1 MKKIL
6 ISFIIIIM
14 IGVLGF
20 FFGKNYLKKYTY
32 TKERADLNA
41 YLGIEDEHSYPV
53 IYRGEKSDL
62 EAREFDGE
70 IYIPFE
76 TALNMF
82 NDRFYYGEADQKL
95 FYCLPGDRVTA
106 ALGSDTWALDSGE
119 SFTESYQIIRQDEE
133 EKLWM
138 ALPFLKGYA
147 NFSYQAYTSP
157 NRLVLTDIW
166 EPYRVASLKKDS
178 AIRVSGG
185 VKSEIVADL
194 TAGTQVRIME
204 EMDNWSKVMT
214 HDGLYGYI
222 ENKELENYGDAS
234 EPPVTDYQEPEH
246 PSLSLGK
253 KVNLA
258 WHQIAGTLGNDTYYG
273 LVANTKTVNVISPT
287 WFHLNDSGQVESYA
301 AQYYVDAA
309 HSQGF
314 QVWAVFDNFSTGK
327 AYGKFLEKDQYRNH
341 VIDSLIGYC
350 RQYDIDG
357 INIDIENLA
366 ENHGDDF
373 IEFIRELSIKT
384 HKEGLYLSVDNYVPY
399 NFNDHYHMDEQGLF
413 ADYVILMGYDEHYQ
427 GSEVA
432 GSVASIGYVT
442 YGIQEALQMVPAE
455 KLINGIPFYARVWT
469 TSPDGV
475 TSQACTMEV
484 VQQYLANNGMDAE
497 WSETDGQ
504 YYAERTSGDRLYQ
517 VWVEDERSIALKLN
531 VMEEAGLAGVAEW
544 CLGFETPAVWDVIAD
559 YMSR

>member
-20 FFGKNYLKKYTY
+20 FFAKNYLRKYTY

-41 YLGIEDEHSYPV
+41 YLGVEDESSYPV
-53 IYRGEKSDL
+53 IYQGEKSEL

-76 TALNMF
+76 TVLDMF
-82 NDRFYYGEADQKL
+82 NSRFYYGEADQTL
-95 FYCLPGDRVTA
+95 FYCLPGDRVKA
-106 ALGSDTWALDSGE
+106 ALGSDTWTLDSGE

-157 NRLVLTDIW
+157 NRLVLTTSW

-194 TAGTQVRIME
+194 TSGTQVRIME

-222 ENKELENYGDAS
+222 ENKELENYGDAT
-234 EPPVTDYQEPEH
+234 EPAVTDYQEPEY
-246 PSLSLGK
+246 PSLSMGT

-273 LVANTKTVNVISPT
+273 LIANTKTVNVVSPT
-287 WFHLNDSGQVESYA
+287 WFHLNDNGQVESFA
-301 AQYYVDAA
+301 AQFYVDAA
-309 HSQGF
+309 HSQGC

-327 AYGKFLEKDQYRNH
+327 AYGKFLERDQFRSH
-341 VIDSLIGYC
+341 VIGSLIDYC
-350 RQYDIDG
+350 REYDIDG

-373 IEFIRELSIKT
+373 IEFIRELSIRT

-399 NFNDHYHMDEQGLF
+399 NFNDHYHMDEQAVF
-413 ADYVILMGYDEHYQ
+413 ADYVILMGYDEHFQ

-469 TSPDGV
+469 TSPEGV

-484 VQQYLANNGMDAE
+484 VRQYLENNGMHAE
-497 WSETDGQ
+497 WSEADGQ

-517 VWVEDERSIALKLN
+517 VWVEDDESIALKLN

-544 CLGFETPAVWDVIAD
+544 CLGFETPDIWDVIAD
-559 YMSR
+559 YMEK